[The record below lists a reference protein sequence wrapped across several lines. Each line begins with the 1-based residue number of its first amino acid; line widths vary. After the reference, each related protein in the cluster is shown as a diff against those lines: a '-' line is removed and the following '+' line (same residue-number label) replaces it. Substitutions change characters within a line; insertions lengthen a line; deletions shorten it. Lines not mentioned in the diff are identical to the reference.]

1 MSRIGTKRRLATVRG
16 FLTDDRGG
24 ILIAVAAGWFL
35 SIGVRLA
42 YPVLLPYLRES
53 YGLDLT
59 TAGFLLTALWLCY
72 ALGQLPG
79 GLLADRFGEGNILV
93 ASTVISAVT
102 LGLVAVAGSAPVVYL
117 ATAAFGF
124 GTALYGVARFTTLS
138 NIYPDNDGTA
148 IGITMAAGQVG
159 NTVLP
164 LAAGGIASAF
174 AWQYG
179 FGLVVPAFVAVA
191 IGLRLVVPAR
201 TSSATSAV
209 DSVSLETARY
219 VGSQL
224 RRREIVTVT
233 AIQILTYCAWQAFTG
248 FYPTYLIEIKGF
260 SEGVATG
267 LFSAFFATGIVV
279 QPLTGRLY
287 DRFGIRTALPPVL
300 GVIVAALVALPFL
313 EGFWPI
319 AVGTVFLS
327 SILGYGTITL
337 PYMTTAFPS
346 DMQGTGLGFLRTVYM
361 TIGAASPVLFGAL
374 ADRGFFDE
382 AYLVLAGLVAIAIVL
397 TRWLPTLSEQ

>member
-1 MSRIGTKRRLATVRG
+1 VSRIGTKRRLATVRG

>member
-1 MSRIGTKRRLATVRG
+1 VSRLGAIDRLSNVRTFFADG
-16 FLTDDRGG
+16 RGS
-24 ILIAVAAGWFL
+24 ILVAVAAGWFL

-42 YPVLLPYLRES
+42 YPVLLPYLREA

-59 TAGFLLTALWLCY
+59 TAGLLLTALWLCY

-79 GLLADRFGEGNILV
+79 GLLADRFGEGNVLV

-102 LGLVAVAGSAPVVYL
+102 LGFVAVAGSAPVVYV

-138 NIYPDNDGTA
+138 DTYPDNDGIA
-148 IGITMAAGQVG
+148 IGVTMAAGQAG
-159 NTVLP
+159 NTLLP

-179 FGLVVPAFVAVA
+179 FGLVVPAFALVA
-191 IGLRLVVPAR
+191 IGLRFVVPAR
-201 TSSATSAV
+201 TSGSTSAV
-209 DSVSLETARY
+209 DSVSLETVRY
-219 VGSQL
+219 VASQL
-224 RRREIVTVT
+224 RRPEILTVA
-233 AIQILTYCAWQAFTG
+233 AIQILTYCVWQGFTG
-248 FYPTYLIEIKGF
+248 FYPTYLIQIKGF
-260 SEGVATG
+260 SEATATG
-267 LFSAFFATGIVV
+267 LFSAFFAAGIVV
-279 QPLTGRLY
+279 QPSTGRLY
-287 DRFGIRTALPPVL
+287 DRFGIRKSLPPVL
-300 GVIVAALVALPFL
+300 GVVVVSLVALPFL

-337 PYMTTAFPS
+337 PYMTSAFPS

-361 TIGAASPVLFGAL
+361 TIGALSPVMFGAL
-374 ADRGFFDE
+374 ADRGYFDE
-382 AYLVLAGLVAIAIVL
+382 AYFVLAGFVVVAVVF
-397 TRWLPTLSEQ
+397 TWWLPEQ

>member
-1 MSRIGTKRRLATVRG
+1 MARSRTTHRLATVRS
-16 FLTDDRGG
+16 FLTDGRGE
-24 ILIAVAAGWFL
+24 ILSAVAAGWFL

-59 TAGFLLTALWLCY
+59 TAGFLLTVLWLWY

-79 GLLADRFGEGNILV
+79 GLLADRFGEGNVLV
-93 ASTVISAVT
+93 ASTAISAVA

-138 NIYPDNDGTA
+138 DIFPDNDGTA

-191 IGLRLVVPAR
+191 VGLRLVVPAR
-201 TSSATSAV
+201 TSNATSAV
-209 DSVSLETARY
+209 DSVSVETARY
-219 VGSQL
+219 VASQL
-224 RRREIVTVT
+224 RRPEIVTVT
-233 AIQILTYCAWQAFTG
+233 AIQILTYCVWQAVTG

-300 GVIVAALVALPFL
+300 GVIVVSLVALPFL
-313 EGFWPI
+313 EGFWPLV
-319 AVGTVFLS
+319 VGTIFLS

-337 PYMTTAFPS
+337 PYMTAAFPS

-361 TIGAASPVLFGAL
+361 TTGAASPVLFGAL
-374 ADRGFFDE
+374 ADRGYFDE
-382 AYLVLAGLVAIAIVL
+382 GYFALASLVAVAVVL
-397 TRWLPTLSEQ
+397 TWWLPEQ

>member
-1 MSRIGTKRRLATVRG
+1 MSRLGAIDRLSNVRTFFADG
-16 FLTDDRGG
+16 RGS
-24 ILIAVAAGWFL
+24 ILVAVAAGWFL

-42 YPVLLPYLRES
+42 YPVLLPYLREA

-59 TAGFLLTALWLCY
+59 TAGLLLTALWLCY

-79 GLLADRFGEGNILV
+79 GLLADRFGEGNVLV

-102 LGLVAVAGSAPVVYL
+102 LGFVAVAGSAPVVYV

-138 NIYPDNDGTA
+138 DTYPDNDGIA
-148 IGITMAAGQVG
+148 IGVTMAAGQAG
-159 NTVLP
+159 NTLLP

-179 FGLVVPAFVAVA
+179 FGLVVPAFALVA
-191 IGLRLVVPAR
+191 IGLRFVVPAR
-201 TSSATSAV
+201 TSGSTSAV
-209 DSVSLETARY
+209 DSVSLETVRY
-219 VGSQL
+219 VASQL
-224 RRREIVTVT
+224 RRPEILTVA
-233 AIQILTYCAWQAFTG
+233 AIQILTYCVWQGFTG
-248 FYPTYLIEIKGF
+248 FYPTYLIQIKGF
-260 SEGVATG
+260 SEATATG
-267 LFSAFFATGIVV
+267 LFSAFFAAGIVV
-279 QPLTGRLY
+279 QPSTGRLY
-287 DRFGIRTALPPVL
+287 DRFGIRKSLPPVL
-300 GVIVAALVALPFL
+300 GVVVVSLVALPFL

-337 PYMTTAFPS
+337 PYMTSAFPS

-361 TIGAASPVLFGAL
+361 TIGALSPVMFGAL
-374 ADRGFFDE
+374 ADRGYFDE
-382 AYLVLAGLVAIAIVL
+382 AYFVLAGFVVVAVVF
-397 TRWLPTLSEQ
+397 TWWLPEQ

>member
-1 MSRIGTKRRLATVRG
+1 MRA
-16 FLTDDRGG
+16 FLTDGRGE

-42 YPVLLPYLRES
+42 YPVLLPYLRRA

-79 GLLADRFGEGNILV
+79 GLLADRFGEGNVLV
-93 ASTVISAVT
+93 VSTVISTVT

-138 NIYPDNDGTA
+138 DIYPDNDGTA
-148 IGITMAAGQVG
+148 IGVTMAAGQAG
-159 NTVLP
+159 NTLLP

-179 FGLVVPAFVAVA
+179 FGLAVPAFALVA

-201 TSSATSAV
+201 TSSAESAV

-219 VGSQL
+219 VLSEL
-224 RRREIVTVT
+224 RRPEIVTVT
-233 AIQILTYCAWQAFTG
+233 AIQILTYCVWQAFTG
-248 FYPTYLIEIKGF
+248 FYPTYLIESKGF
-260 SEGVATG
+260 SQGIATG
-267 LFSAFFATGIVV
+267 LFSAFFAAGIVV

-287 DRFGIRTALPPVL
+287 DRFGIRTSLPPVL
-300 GVIVAALVALPFL
+300 GVVVLSLVALPFL
-313 EGFWPI
+313 EGFWPVV
-319 AVGTVFLS
+319 VGTLFLS

-337 PYMTTAFPS
+337 PYMTAAFPA

-361 TIGAASPVLFGAL
+361 TIGAISPVLFGAF
-374 ADRGFFDE
+374 ADRGYFDE
-382 AYLVLAGLVAIAIVL
+382 AYVVLAGFVAVAIVL
-397 TRWLPTLSEQ
+397 TWWLPELSDQ

>member
-1 MSRIGTKRRLATVRG
+1 MSLLETRDRLATVRAVLADG
-16 FLTDDRGG
+16 RSE
-24 ILIAVAAGWFL
+24 ILVAVAAGWFL

-42 YPVLLPYLRES
+42 YPVLLPHLRRA

-79 GLLADRFGEGNILV
+79 GLLADRFGEGNVLV
-93 ASTVISAVT
+93 ASTAISAVT
-102 LGLVAVAGSAPVVYL
+102 LGLVAIADSAPVVYL

-138 NIYPDNDGTA
+138 DIYPDNDGTA
-148 IGITMAAGQVG
+148 IGVTMAAGQAG
-159 NTVLP
+159 NTLLP

-179 FGLVVPAFVAVA
+179 FGLVVPAFAVVAV
-191 IGLRLVVPAR
+191 GLRLVVPER
-201 TSSATSAV
+201 TSSAESAV
-209 DSVSLETARY
+209 DSVGLETVRY
-219 VGSQL
+219 VGSEL
-224 RRREIVTVT
+224 RRPEIVTVT
-233 AIQILTYCAWQAFTG
+233 AIQILTYCVWQAFTG
-248 FYPTYLIEIKGF
+248 FYPTYLIEIKDVPQ
-260 SEGVATG
+260 GVATG
-267 LFSAFFATGIVV
+267 LFSTFFAMGIVV

-287 DRFGIRTALPPVL
+287 DRFGIRTSLPPVL
-300 GVIVAALVALPFL
+300 GVVVCSLVALPFL

-337 PYMTTAFPS
+337 PYLTAAFPA

-361 TIGAASPVLFGAL
+361 TIGALSPVLFGAL
-374 ADRGFFDE
+374 ADRGYFDE
-382 AYLVLAGLVAIAIVL
+382 AYLVLAGFVAVAVVL
-397 TRWLPTLSEQ
+397 TWWLPELSEQ

>member
-1 MSRIGTKRRLATVRG
+1 MSLLKPRTRLSNARSFLSDGRG
-16 FLTDDRGG
+16 E
-24 ILIAVAAGWFL
+24 ILVAVATGWFL

-42 YPVLLPYLRES
+42 YPVLLPFLRRT

-59 TAGFLLTALWLCY
+59 TAGLLLTTLWLCY

-79 GLLADRFGEGNILV
+79 GLLADRFGEGTVLV

-124 GTALYGVARFTTLS
+124 GTALYGVARFTTLAD
-138 NIYPDNDGTA
+138 IYPDNDGTA

-224 RRREIVTVT
+224 RRPEIVTVT
-233 AIQILTYCAWQAFTG
+233 AIQILTYCVWQAFTG
-248 FYPTYLIEIKGF
+248 FYPTYLIEIKGV

-300 GVIVAALVALPFL
+300 GVIVVSLVALPFL
-313 EGFWPI
+313 EGFWPLV
-319 AVGTVFLS
+319 VGTIFLS

-337 PYMTTAFPS
+337 PYMTAAFPS
-346 DMQGTGLGFLRTVYM
+346 DMKGTGLGFLRTVYM
-361 TIGAASPVLFGAL
+361 TTGAASPVLFGAL
-374 ADRGFFDE
+374 ADRGYFDE
-382 AYLVLAGLVAIAIVL
+382 GYFALASFVAVAVVL
-397 TRWLPTLSEQ
+397 TWWLPEQ